1 MHLSVVPWLIRLLMP
16 AELIWRGKGKHT
28 IYLTFDD
35 GPIPEVTPRV
45 LEILDRYRIKA
56 TFFCVGENVSKHPD
70 IYEMVLAHGHATG
83 NHTFHHLKGW
93 KTEQQTYL
101 DDVRHCSEFVKS
113 NLLRPPYGRI
123 AKGQI
128 MQLKDHY
135 KIIMYSVLTGDY
147 DKRLRKERVLN
158 NALRYTRSGSIVV
171 FHDSLK
177 AADRMLYAL
186 PLFIEYFLKK
196 GYTFEK
202 LS

>member
-1 MHLSVVPWLIRLLMP
+1 MHIAVVPWLIRLMMP
-16 AELIWRGKGKHT
+16 SELVWKGKGKKT

-35 GPIPEVTPRV
+35 GPIPEVTPLV
-45 LEILDRYRIKA
+45 LGILNHYQVKA

-70 IYEMVLAHGHATG
+70 IYEMVLAHDHAVG

-93 KTEQQTYL
+93 KTEQDTYL
-101 DDVRHCSEFVKS
+101 EDVTHCSEYVRTK
-113 NLLRPPYGRI
+113 LLRPPYGRI
-123 AKGQI
+123 TNGQLRR
-128 MQLKDHY
+128 LKDHY

-147 DKRLRKERVLN
+147 DKRLSKEQVLN
-158 NALRYTRSGSIVV
+158 NALRYTKNGSIVV

-186 PLFIEYFLKK
+186 PLFLEHFIKK